1 MTRRTFR
8 GAVLAGSLAL
18 GVTFAVGASARI
30 SEDPAPNQFESIE
43 GAHNYAGFVPASIAS
58 GQTVEVIL
66 ELSGDSVGQEMAEAQ
81 SQGRT
86 LTQEE
91 KAALRAAVKNG
102 QGDVKSKVL
111 GLGGTVVAEYQDAL
125 NGLAVR
131 VDRSALPTLASTP
144 GVVAIHAVE
153 EYVPDNTASVQ
164 FIEANDA
171 WADLRRTGQD
181 VKVAIIDTGLDYTH
195 ANFGGPGTEAAF
207 DSNDGTVIEPGTFPT
222 TKVIAGKD
230 FVGDAYTGG
239 AAVPKPDPD
248 PLDCNGHGSHVA
260 GSSAGFG
267 VLANGSTYTG
277 KYDSRTYQNAFRIG
291 PGVAPKA
298 FVLAYRVFGCAGSTA
313 TSNVVAALNQALI
326 DGADVVNMSL
336 GSIFGR
342 NDSASSQ
349 ASNTLAQAGVVV
361 VASAGNSG
369 PSGYITGAAAAA
381 DRVISVA
388 ALDAS
393 REFLPGA
400 NVSLSTGQSL
410 VALNAN
416 DAQLPGGS
424 LPVKVLRNADGT
436 ISLGC
441 NPAEYV
447 DVAGKLVVTLR
458 GVCARVARAVHGQ
471 KAGAAAVAMIN
482 TDAGFPPFEGE
493 ITSNPDTGE
502 QFTVTIPFLGVRGVL
517 GPAATPDGD
526 NLVAADGGTAN
537 LSPAQITNP
546 GFKALAGFTSGG
558 PRNPDSVLKPDV
570 TAPGV
575 SVLSTAI
582 GTGNRGTIISGTSMS
597 SPMTAGV
604 AALVTEAH
612 PEWTTERIK
621 GAIMSTADPG
631 SAKIQ
636 AASYD
641 PRRAGAGVVDARK
654 AVDTVGLITTGDGRS
669 TLSYGSEALAAAYS
683 ETLSFT
689 IENHGSKD
697 VTYNLGS
704 SLVGSALGSSL
715 SLSPSTV
722 TVAGGGSATVQ
733 ATLSLSAAAVAA
745 LPSATA
751 VSSNRGNVVTIR
763 GAVTAT
769 PTKTGA
775 GVYGLRIPF
784 LVAPR
789 GLSNVTAGE
798 RSAYTKQSDGTYTAT
813 VNLTNSGIRSGA
825 ADVYAWGIQDADDIS
840 GAEDSMDV
848 RSVGVQEF
856 PAAGGNRL
864 LVFAVN
870 TYGRW
875 SNASVNEFDI
885 AIDLQQDGRPDFFV
899 VGVDI
904 GAVLAGSFDGRFG
917 SFVFDAAGNLIAA
930 RFAVA
935 PANGSTALLPV
946 LASEI
951 GLTDASRKATYSVN
965 AFSLVPGGL
974 VDTTATGEWRAF
986 ASPVSTGDFLS
997 LAPGQS
1003 KTLTLTLDRG
1013 KYEGA
1018 RVLGW
1023 MVATLDDANGG
1034 SQSDNIPV
1042 GPLPPLG

>member
-1 MTRRTFR
+1 MTPRTLR
-8 GAVLAGSLAL
+8 GMALAGVLAL
-18 GVTFAVGASARI
+18 GVTFAAGASARI

-58 GQTVEVIL
+58 GQSVEVVL

-86 LTQEE
+86 LTKEE

-102 QGDVKSKVL
+102 QSDVKSRVL

-125 NGLAVR
+125 NGIAVR

-144 GVVAIHAVE
+144 GVAAVHPVE

-207 DSNDGTVIEPGTFPT
+207 ASNDGTVIEPGTFPT
-222 TKVIAGKD
+222 AKVIGGKD
-230 FVGDAYTGG
+230 FVGDDYTGG

-248 PLDCNGHGSHVA
+248 PLDCNGHGSHVG

-277 KYDSRTYQNAFRIG
+277 RYDSRTYQNTFRIG

-298 FVLAYRVFGCAGSTA
+298 LVLAYRVFGCAGSTA

-336 GSIFGR
+336 GSVFGR

-436 ISLGC
+436 VSLGC
-441 NPAEYV
+441 DPAEYV

-458 GVCARVARAVHGQ
+458 GVCARVARAIFGQ
-471 KAGAAAVAMIN
+471 QAGAAAVAMIN

-502 QFTVTIPFLGVRGVL
+502 KFTVTIPFLGVRGVL
-517 GPAATPDGD
+517 GPAATADGD
-526 NLVAADGGTAN
+526 NLVAADGGTAS
-537 LSPAQITNP
+537 LSPAQIANP

-575 SVLSTAI
+575 SVLSTAV

-612 PEWTTERIK
+612 PDWTTERIK
-621 GAIMSTADPG
+621 GAIMSTADAG

-775 GVYGLRIPF
+775 GVYALRIPF

-798 RSAYTKQSDGTYTAT
+798 RSAYTDNGDGTFSAT
-813 VNLTNSGIRSGA
+813 VSLTNSGIRSGA

-904 GAVLAGSFDGRFG
+904 GAVLAGAFDGRFG
-917 SFVFDAAGNLIAA
+917 SFVFDAAGNVIAA

-951 GLTDASRKATYSVN
+951 GLTSGSGKATYWVD

-974 VDTTATGEWRAF
+974 VDTTAKGGWRAF
-986 ASPVSTGDFLS
+986 DSPVSTGDFIS
-997 LAPGQS
+997 LAPGQTKPLS
-1003 KTLTLTLDRG
+1003 LTLNRDKFDT
-1013 KYEGA
+1013 A
-1018 RVLGW
+1018 PVLGW
-1023 MVATLDDANGG
+1023 MVVTLDDANGA

-1042 GPLPPLG
+1042 GPLP